1 MHTSPSWK
9 LTTEPACKLW
19 GLEQQRPHFISLTA
33 CSDWEVS
40 RSPSWYSAR
49 ARLAA
54 AKENAGA
61 SSAAFP

>member
-1 MHTSPSWK
+1 MEPTCRHSK
-9 LTTEPACKLW
+9 LVSF
-19 GLEQQRPHFISLTA
+19 QQQGTHFISLTA

-54 AKENAGA
+54 ANENAGA